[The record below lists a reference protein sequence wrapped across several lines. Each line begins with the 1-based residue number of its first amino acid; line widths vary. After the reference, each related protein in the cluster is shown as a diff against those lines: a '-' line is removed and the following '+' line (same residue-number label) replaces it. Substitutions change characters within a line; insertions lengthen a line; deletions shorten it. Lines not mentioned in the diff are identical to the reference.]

1 VDKPDWWRE
10 VHAPSRAYVSMTTN
24 QPLTLTVEQAA
35 QVLGIGRSTAYELVR
50 SGELACIHLRR
61 RIVVPIAHLAER
73 LGVEREAVWDALALT
88 AIDVRVDPS
97 DAAPAPCAPTSTSTA
112 APSLF

>member
-1 VDKPDWWRE
+1 
-10 VHAPSRAYVSMTTN
+10 MN
-24 QPLTLTVEQAA
+24 QPLTITVEQAA
-35 QVLGIGRSTAYELVR
+35 QVLGVGRSTAYELVR
-50 SGELACIHLRR
+50 SGDLACIHLRR

-73 LGVEREAVWDALALT
+73 LGVEREAVWAALALT

-97 DAAPAPCAPTSTSTA
+97 DAASSSQSAPCAPASTSAA